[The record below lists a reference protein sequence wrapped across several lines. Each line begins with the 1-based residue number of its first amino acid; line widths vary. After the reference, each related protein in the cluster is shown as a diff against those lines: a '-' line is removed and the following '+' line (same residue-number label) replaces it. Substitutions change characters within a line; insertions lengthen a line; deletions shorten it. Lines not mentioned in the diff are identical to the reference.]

1 MKKKL
6 HPTSQFKKDF
16 KRIRFFPEK
25 VKAFMYIA
33 DLLIND
39 IPIPKDFRPHMLS
52 GDCKGCMECHVEND
66 LLLIWIDGDI
76 IDLIRIGKHSELF
89 GKNKKR

>member
-16 KRIRFFPEK
+16 KRIQLFPEK
-25 VKAFMYIA
+25 VEAFRYIA
-33 DLLIND
+33 DMLIQNAS
-39 IPIPKDFRPHMLS
+39 IPKEFKPHMLS
-52 GDCKGCMECHVEND
+52 GDYKGCMECYVEND

-76 IDLIRIGKHSELF
+76 IDLVRIGSHSELF
-89 GKNKKR
+89 GKKKKR

>member
-1 MKKKL
+1 MKKRL

-16 KRIRFFPEK
+16 KRIQFLPEK
-25 VKAFMYIA
+25 VKAFRYIV
-33 DLLIND
+33 DLLIQGIQ
-39 IPIPKDFRPHMLS
+39 IPREFKPHMLS
-52 GDCKGCMECHVEND
+52 GDFKGCMECHVEND

-76 IDLIRIGKHSELF
+76 IDLVRIGSHSELF